1 VKCVVLLLPITHFDS
16 AVNSHPLSQLGD
28 LDSDSLQKHPLITM
42 IFVLYTFGVTVVL
55 LNILIAIV
63 SDSYQNSYV
72 SSKMML
78 GKARIIFVSEISS
91 LKSYHRLW
99 IKGTASDGLLSRRN
113 INYFFGAVSM
123 LHIWMVTK
131 TINRKLGQFE
141 SCEMSASSSNRIH
154 LEAIVL
160 FIGLAFTMAGMKM
173 IVAYVLNEFND
184 TGKLRDANKP
194 ISSTHRAV
202 NLFIETMFSY
212 LSSTFDSLFDRSDND
227 ILEGFS
233 LFDRSDNDILEGFN
247 MESSG
252 TQEHRSEQNIQRS
265 IEKSKKQLKH
275 ELKDVFEQMQY
286 SLKEQDE
293 QSKREL
299 ERITNS
305 LAAIVESHQSLL
317 ESLQQSNPGRSI
329 NYDDA
334 NDEESSSSIS
344 LGFDGASR

>member
-1 VKCVVLLLPITHFDS
+1 MASFAQMWVTLTFESGEPGSYLAGYIT
-16 AVNSHPLSQLGD
+16 AYTIMLGD

-42 IFVLYTFGVTVVL
+42 IFVLYTFGVTIVL

-78 GKARIIFVSEISS
+78 GKARIIFVAEISS
-91 LKSYHRLW
+91 LKGYHFHWR
-99 IKGTASDGLLSRRN
+99 KGGASDGLLSRRN
-113 INYFFGAVSM
+113 INYFFGTVSM
-123 LHIWMVTK
+123 LQIWMVTK
-131 TINRKLGQFE
+131 TINRKLSQFE

-160 FIGLAFTMAGMKM
+160 FICLAFTMAGMKM

-184 TGKLRDANKP
+184 TGKLRDPNKP
-194 ISSTHRAV
+194 ISSTHKAV

-227 ILEGFS
+227 ILEGF
-233 LFDRSDNDILEGFN
+233 N
-247 MESSG
+247 MESTG
-252 TQEHRSEQNIQRS
+252 TQEQRSEQNIQRS

-275 ELKDVFEQMQY
+275 ELKGMFEQIQY

-293 QSKREL
+293 QNKREL
-299 ERITNS
+299 VSLEERITNA
-305 LAAIVESHQSLL
+305 LAAAIVESHQSLL
-317 ESLQQSNPGRSI
+317 DSLQADPERSI
-329 NYDDA
+329 SCDDV

-344 LGFDGASR
+344 LGFDDAT

>member
-1 VKCVVLLLPITHFDS
+1 
-16 AVNSHPLSQLGD
+16 
-28 LDSDSLQKHPLITM
+28 M
-42 IFVLYTFGVTVVL
+42 L

-252 TQEHRSEQNIQRS
+252 TQEYRSEQNIQRS